1 MYRLFLLCCV
11 IFFPSLLFGADNLI
25 TNPFYKTKKI
35 NFCLNDISNYPIGIF
50 NVKNSFTKYQVD
62 FNINSNI
69 ISISES
75 FLDNKNLLPY
85 TSSIDDYFDSLY
97 VVNQKYNL
105 SKPFNFSPSDTT
117 QAKAGKDKY
126 VEIAD
131 FDIGRLGRASLKVQG
146 NINLQGK
153 LVNQDQELVRSSYK
167 EREQTNFRF
176 DQKQQLNVQGKIGDQ
191 VTISLDQNSE
201 RDFDWE
207 NTVRIDYQGQEDDI
221 LQKLEAGNIS
231 LSLPATEFVTFS
243 GQNQGLFGVKAF
255 TKLGPM
261 SITSIASLERTKKE
275 SQKYKGTSELQ
286 TKRIQDYDYRK
297 NLYFFIHDWFR
308 NGATDIIPDNGFQ
321 LDVPS
326 YYPLSNGLHP
336 IGNLVVRNFELY
348 KIDASNN
355 PAADPGIAYIDPND
369 TDYYSDSSKEGA
381 FIRLE
386 RGTDYRINEDLG
398 FIRMQSSLQ
407 NEIIGARFDLTD
419 RSTGN
424 VVLSVGSDVG
434 ENGNDGLILK
444 MIKPQS
450 SHPNHP
456 TWDLMFKN
464 VYSLGG
470 INIDQ
475 TNLSVRIVDNFSTP
489 VSDRS
494 NNGETFINLFGLDSL
509 SQNGSSSPDEIIDLS
524 NPNIVN
530 LVSGEIHF
538 PALLPFVSEET
549 IVGGNANDNLNSLLQ
564 EGKMYTTTNRTEYTG
579 DSRFTI
585 EANYTSP
592 KSSINLGFTLVEGSE
607 EIYFNNEKLERGS
620 DYQID
625 YFSGTIVLNNN
636 IDPNGNIEI
645 VYDKHDLVTFDRK
658 IMVGSRAQVDFDE
671 NSFLG
676 MTALYYNQDIVN
688 KKVEVGYEPIQNFI
702 WDINGRYERDLENL
716 SASLN
721 KLNMFDAEKLS
732 RFKLEGEIAQVL
744 PNPNSISNSSTG
756 DGDGVAYIDDFEG
769 SKRITNPS
777 ILRRFWHISSA
788 PINIDTN
795 QSFNQRDRLR
805 MHWYNPFSQV
815 LTNNIWPNVSTSQ
828 RAQNL
833 TTDILVLNFEPQ
845 EYQTIT
851 NPDSLWAGITAP
863 MFIGE
868 YDQTRTKFF
877 EIWLRGDSG
886 KLTIDLGKISEDYDG
901 NGILNNED
909 IPDAGLALGNGFLE
923 DNEDTGLD
931 GCFDAFE
938 DGWGS
943 CLDSSGSNYQDYL
956 SAGESVLINASSDI
970 DPNDPNADNWNYV
983 EGSSEYEFVN
993 GTEGNG
999 TGDRIQPGGKYPD
1012 SEDLDESGFL
1022 DRTNDYFTKT
1032 ISLNDTTY
1040 VAGST
1045 VIDDVPTGW
1054 KLVRIPISHFSK
1066 IQDITLSEIRY
1077 IRLVVSGVNQSSTL
1091 EIAKMELVGNAW
1103 EELGTSLVS
1112 ENEYTIQDST
1122 FLVTV
1127 VNDEDNPDYIP
1138 PKGVYGEYD
1147 EINQIRSKEQSLV
1160 LRFDNMNPNIKGGA
1174 KKILSSMDAKKG
1186 QSFLIYD
1193 KMKMYVYG
1201 NSSDI
1206 GENES
1211 DVDLFIE
1218 FGNGEEYYRL
1228 SQPIYDG
1235 WDEDENR
1242 NSIDL
1247 NLDWLT
1253 ELKNV
1258 DSTSIEKLNDNDT
1271 FVDSTDYKGYS
1282 FINDNDQEYKKVEI
1296 IGNPSLSRLQYFVVG
1311 VENNSNHPISGEL
1324 WLDEL
1329 RLSGVKKEKGT
1340 AVRLKS
1346 EFNLS
1351 DLNQSSFSYVRKD
1364 ADFHI
1369 LQERLGTNITTESF
1383 VFTNQMQLG
1392 KLFPQDMGIT
1402 FPLNMTYNMQN
1413 NTPKFLPGTDIR
1425 TSDSAPDSVITQ
1437 SSTISLNGKI
1447 SKRIKSENPFIRY
1460 TIDNLSTSFNIS
1472 TQNRSDEIMK
1482 SVDTDRFTSSVDYN
1496 LKFPS
1501 DNYIQAFKWL
1511 KKVPIVGENMS
1522 ETKFFYTPSSFS
1534 TGIKLNQNLVE
1545 KQSRATD
1552 EIVDDFN
1559 LGLNRTFALSYKVF
1573 DNFQFN
1579 YNRNVQTDMAEYR
1592 AKIFEA
1598 LKELKIGDTT
1608 RNTESFASNFSP
1620 KWFSWFQ
1627 PNFVYNTNYSWNKPR
1642 SSVID
1647 GANIVSVRNNGV
1659 NFSLS
1664 ATEILELFYTPAS
1677 KRNVPTPRTRSREDL
1692 GTVSLENDEN
1702 ESEIIED
1709 STNNKKPKNKK
1720 ERKINNSLAMERI
1733 YGWSKKIEPLSIS
1746 INNTTNLTSNAI
1758 QGKVPLKYRF
1768 GLSDTH
1774 GLDHASEVGLNT
1786 GVDDIKKSLSIR
1798 SGIKFDSNTS
1808 MNISFSES
1816 ISSNL
1821 NGYGIDIRS
1830 INRDYFAYGE
1840 HLSDGLP
1847 FSNWSFRIGGL
1858 EKIKFISPYVNS
1870 LSIEHAFNGKQ
1881 NVSWKFNET
1890 GIGAIDLLQISSFV
1904 SDNDDYTQFSRVS
1917 RNFTPLIGI
1926 TTSFKNGISTNIRT
1940 NITHTLDEVPNG
1952 LTYISENSVL
1962 ASLTYNFTKG
1972 IRVPLP
1978 FTERNI
1984 YLKNNI
1990 NLTLNIDVSEKKEE
2004 GSKDKINFAEQ
2015 NFVDSWKTILRVTY
2029 ALTDNVSG
2037 SLFYEY
2043 RVNDTRLTG
2052 RRTDRDFGININ
2064 VAIRG

>member
-1 MYRLFLLCCV
+1 MYRTLLLCYL
-11 IFFPSLLFGADNLI
+11 IFSPSLLFGADNLI

-50 NVKNSFTKYQVD
+50 NVKDSFTKYQVD

-75 FLDNKNLLPY
+75 FLDSQNILPY
-85 TSSIDDYFDSLY
+85 TSSFDDYFDNFYTL
-97 VVNQKYNL
+97 NQKYNL

-117 QAKAGKDKY
+117 QTRAGKDKY

-176 DQKQQLNVQGKIGDQ
+176 TQKQQLNVQGKIGDQ

-243 GQNQGLFGVKAF
+243 GQNKGLFGVKAF

-286 TKRIQDYDYRK
+286 TKRIQDYDYKK

-326 YYPLSNGLHP
+326 YYPLNNGLHP

-386 RGTDYRINEDLG
+386 RGTNYRINEDLG

-419 RSTGN
+419 RLTGN
-424 VVLSVGSDVG
+424 IVLSVGSDVG

-494 NNGETFINLFGLDSL
+494 SNGETFLNLFGLDSL
-509 SQNGSSSPDEIIDLS
+509 SQNGASSPDEIIDLS

-549 IVGGNANDNLNSLLQ
+549 IVGGNANASLNSLLQ
-564 EGKMYTTTNRTEYTG
+564 EGKMYTTSNRTEYTG

-625 YFSGTIVLNNN
+625 YFSGIIVLNNN
-636 IDPNGNIEI
+636 IDPNGNLEI

-676 MTALYYNQDIVN
+676 LTALYYNQDIVN

-788 PINIDTN
+788 PIDIDTN
-795 QSFNQRDRLR
+795 QSFNQRDRLK

-983 EGSSEYEFVN
+983 EGSSEYQFVN

-1012 SEDLDESGFL
+1012 SEDLDQSGFL

-1054 KLVRIPISHFSK
+1054 KLVRIPISHFSR
-1066 IQDITLSEIRY
+1066 IQDITLSEIKY
-1077 IRLVVSGVNQSSTL
+1077 IRLIVSGINQSSTL

-1211 DVDLFIE
+1211 DIDLFIE

-1271 FVDSTDYKGYS
+1271 FVDSTDYKRYS
-1282 FINDNDQEYKKVEI
+1282 FINENDEEYKKVEI

-1351 DLNQSSFSYVRKD
+1351 DLNQSSFSYIRKD

-1383 VFTNQMQLG
+1383 IFTNQMQLG
-1392 KLFPQDMGIT
+1392 KLFPQALGIT
-1402 FPLNMTYNMQN
+1402 FPLNMTYNTQN

-1447 SKRIKSENPFIRY
+1447 SKKIKSENPFIRY
-1460 TIDNLSTSFNIS
+1460 TIDNLSTSFNVS
-1472 TQNRSDEIMK
+1472 KQNRSDEIMK

-1534 TGIKLNQNLVE
+1534 TGIKLSQNQVE

-1552 EIVDDFN
+1552 TIVDDFN
-1559 LGLNRTFALSYKVF
+1559 LGLNRTFNLGYKVF

-1579 YNRNVQTDMAEYR
+1579 YTRNVETDMAEYR
-1592 AKIFEA
+1592 DKIFDA
-1598 LKELKIGDTT
+1598 FKDLKIGDTT
-1608 RNTESFASNFSP
+1608 RNNESFASNFSP
-1620 KWFSWFQ
+1620 KWFSWFK

-1664 ATEILELFYTPAS
+1664 PTEIFELFYTPAS

-1692 GTVSLENDEN
+1692 GSISLEDDEK
-1702 ESEIIED
+1702 ESETIED
-1709 STNNKKPKNKK
+1709 SDNNKKPKKKK

-1733 YGWSKKIEPLSIS
+1733 YGWSKKIEPLSVS
-1746 INNTTNLTSNAI
+1746 INNTTNLNSNAI

-1774 GLDHASEVGLNT
+1774 GLNHASEVGLNT
-1786 GVDDIKKSLSIR
+1786 GADDIKKSLSIR
-1798 SGIKFDSNTS
+1798 SGIKFDPNTS

-1816 ISSNL
+1816 VSSNL

-1881 NVSWKFNET
+1881 TVSWKFNDP
-1890 GIGAIDLLQISSFV
+1890 GIGAIDLLKISSFV
-1904 SDNDDYTQFSRVS
+1904 SDNDDYIQFSRVS

-1940 NITHTLDEVPNG
+1940 NIVHTLDEVPNG
-1952 LTYISENSVL
+1952 LTYISENSIL

-1990 NLTLNIDVSEKKEE
+1990 NLTLNIDISEKKEK